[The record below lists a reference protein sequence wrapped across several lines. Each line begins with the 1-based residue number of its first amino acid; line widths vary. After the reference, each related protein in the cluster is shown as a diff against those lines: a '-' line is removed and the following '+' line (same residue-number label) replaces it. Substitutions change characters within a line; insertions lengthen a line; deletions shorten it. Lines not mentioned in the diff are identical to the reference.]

1 MKRSFRCDSTKID
14 QFLPL
19 LQMLTLEHCFDHV
32 FKTKKTFFRLE
43 MIWNQVQW
51 LQFSILTHLLLI
63 IIGLIQC
70 CEHLLLQMIVTGRNI
85 PNWSMN
91 IQGKIFMTIYNANE
105 CGRDNE
111 TVCDGHFDCHP
122 GFIACWN
129 DNIEISIS
137 HRGDNRRWISMVM
150 KNTGREIRQI
160 YSSTCALI
168 CDACRW
174 KW

>member
-1 MKRSFRCDSTKID
+1 M
-14 QFLPL
+14 
-19 LQMLTLEHCFDHV
+19 
-32 FKTKKTFFRLE
+32 
-43 MIWNQVQW
+43 
-51 LQFSILTHLLLI
+51 
-63 IIGLIQC
+63 IGLIQSD
-70 CEHLLLQMIVTGRNI
+70 EHLLLQMIVTGRNI

-137 HRGDNRRWISMVM
+137 HRGLRGDNRR
-150 KNTGREIRQI
+150 
-160 YSSTCALI
+160 
-168 CDACRW
+168 
-174 KW
+174 